1 MMCKIFVPITGSDES
16 KLATDKAVETAAI
29 LNAKIVAV
37 NVLDNESLAKLQ
49 RYKIFIEE
57 ESNVFGE
64 SLRRDAEKYL
74 EYARNMANSYHVEIE
89 TMLLEGDPYTEIYK
103 LVMNDPSSQKFLM
116 LAPIKDASNF
126 IESFGALEKKLLRSG
141 LSIIIAGDK

>member
-1 MMCKIFVPITGSDES
+1 MCKIFVPITGSDES
-16 KLATDKAVETAAI
+16 KLATDKAVETAAM

-37 NVLDNESLAKLQ
+37 HVLDKDSLAKLQ

-57 ESNVFGE
+57 ESAIFGD

-74 EYARNMANSYHVEIE
+74 EYARNTANSYHVEIE
-89 TMLLEGDPYTEIYK
+89 TIFLEGDPYMEIYQ

-116 LAPIKDASNF
+116 LAPIKNALSF
-126 IESFGALEKKLLRSG
+126 IESFGAIEKKLLRSG
-141 LSIIIAGDK
+141 LSIMIAGDK